1 VSVRP
6 YRGSFEP
13 VGVAHPVT
21 SHIKPLAAKARAVR
35 TRQHRI
41 KHDTRMLGWPQRPA
55 GSVAVIVNLG
65 TTPVQLSGRMSVR
78 MEDGTV
84 IELTPGTV
92 FHIPPGHD
100 AWTEGDEACV
110 ELDFGGLTGYAVPK
124 K

>member
-1 VSVRP
+1 MPGPSV
-6 YRGSFEP
+6 
-13 VGVAHPVT
+13 VAGMNP
-21 SHIKPLAAKARAVR
+21 
-35 TRQHRI
+35 
-41 KHDTRMLGWPQRPA
+41 
-55 GSVAVIVNLG
+55 
-65 TTPVQLSGRMSVR
+65 
-78 MEDGTV
+78 V

>member
-1 VSVRP
+1 MRMRSARAA
-6 YRGSFEP
+6 
-13 VGVAHPVT
+13 GVAGRSNGCP
-21 SHIKPLAAKARAVR
+21 AA
-35 TRQHRI
+35 HRI
-41 KHDTRMLGWPQRPA
+41 LADSAVPAALHSARRDHTDGVFDYGRIFARFECVTGRAREYAPGW
-55 GSVAVIVNLG
+55 
-65 TTPVQLSGRMSVR
+65 MSVR

>member
-1 VSVRP
+1 
-6 YRGSFEP
+6 
-13 VGVAHPVT
+13 
-21 SHIKPLAAKARAVR
+21 
-35 TRQHRI
+35 
-41 KHDTRMLGWPQRPA
+41 
-55 GSVAVIVNLG
+55 
-65 TTPVQLSGRMSVR
+65 MSVR

-110 ELDFGGLTGYAVPK
+110 ELVFGGLTGCAVPK